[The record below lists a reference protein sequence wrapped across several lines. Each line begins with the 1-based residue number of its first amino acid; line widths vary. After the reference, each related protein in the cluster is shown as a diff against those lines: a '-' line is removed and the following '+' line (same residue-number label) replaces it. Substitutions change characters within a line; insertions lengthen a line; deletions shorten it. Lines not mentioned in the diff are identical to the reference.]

1 MSRHRKRSSR
11 APGCAALLILAGLL
25 GAAGYVWWSHPEWLR
40 LRGPRPRAPSAATYH
55 PTTVHPVGKSS
66 ATVTAQLY
74 FRRFTDSGER
84 LVAVRRVLPGEAPA
98 QAAVRELLSGEVP
111 FGCERPLPPGTRLLG
126 VRVEKGVATADF
138 SRELQRNFQG
148 GSDSEAV
155 VIYAIVNT
163 LNSLPTVEKTQILI
177 EGHAADSLGGHL
189 EIGEPLAADEEMVIA
204 R

>member
-1 MSRHRKRSSR
+1 
-11 APGCAALLILAGLL
+11 LLILAGLL
-25 GAAGYVWWSHPEWLR
+25 GAAGYLWRTHPGWLK
-40 LRGPRPRAPSAATYH
+40 LPGWKPRPPSVATYH

-163 LNSLPTVEKTQILI
+163 LNSLPTVERTQILV
-177 EGHAADSLGGHL
+177 EGKALDTLGGHL